1 MWFWF
6 LGLLVGPNYLRGTH
20 NTWRAYRPLLHGFGV
35 GGGGGVDYFYGTRK
49 CIVPTGKI
57 PESPGSCI
65 ELKEL
70 WLYQNKPGERT
81 VPWVK

>member
-1 MWFWF
+1 MV
-6 LGLLVGPNYLRGTH
+6 LGLGG
-20 NTWRAYRPLLHGFGV
+20 G

>member
-1 MWFWF
+1 
-6 LGLLVGPNYLRGTH
+6 
-20 NTWRAYRPLLHGFGV
+20 
-35 GGGGGVDYFYGTRK
+35 VDYFYGTRK

>member
-1 MWFWF
+1 MV
-6 LGLLVGPNYLRGTH
+6 LGL
-20 NTWRAYRPLLHGFGV
+20 
-35 GGGGGVDYFYGTRK
+35 GGGGGGGGKFLTGPPRALGPPVDYFYGTRK